1 MKKVLLLPIVF
12 SILCLVS
19 CSKKDQYIP
28 GNVPKSYKDIPTV
41 KVENYINRVYIDLL
55 GREPLDVEVVRDLAF
70 LRAGDLSFDTRR
82 QLVKRLQTDTLFV
95 EGDSCY
101 RKAYY
106 QRLYDLSKARF
117 LEGAGD
123 EEFYQQI
130 GNAQFAILSSRLNGD
145 SIGVFASMVTINRCN
160 NVLKSNRLYRFGKI
174 GFNQMCAAML
184 DNPVYDVINM
194 NTLNFVNASF
204 DDLFFRFPTRD
215 ELDIA
220 YDIIETGK
228 GGSLFGAFADN
239 KPSYCSMLTQSRE
252 FYEGMIKWAYLTLVG
267 REPSTQETFNMMD
280 SYFKTGDFQLVQEN
294 ILVTDEYAHF

>member
-12 SILCLVS
+12 SILCVVS

-106 QRLYDLSKARF
+106 QRLYDLSKARL

-130 GNAQFAILSSRLNGD
+130 GIAQFAILSSRLNGD
-145 SIGVFASMVTINRCN
+145 SIGVFASMVTINRCA

-184 DNPVYDVINM
+184 DNPIYDVINM

-267 REPSTQETFNMMD
+267 REPSTQETFNMMEP
-280 SYFKTGDFQLVQEN
+280 YFKTGDFQLVQEN